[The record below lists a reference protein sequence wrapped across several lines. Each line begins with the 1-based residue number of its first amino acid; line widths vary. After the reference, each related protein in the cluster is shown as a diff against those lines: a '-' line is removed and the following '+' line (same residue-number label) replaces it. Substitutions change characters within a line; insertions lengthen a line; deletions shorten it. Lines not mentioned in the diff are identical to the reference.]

1 MTKYEGY
8 KKSCKA
14 FVFTAFWSRVSYEFP
29 IQRKY
34 VIIRTLTF

>member
-29 IQRKY
+29 IQHDGVKFF
-34 VIIRTLTF
+34 L